1 MDDKL
6 LYDKMYDKTRMG
18 TLNTSKMFQAEGVG
32 GITSHPTSNV
42 APLKKIQCISNPE
55 SIGEIQ
61 DTAMWSDP
69 IVRSQHNGHQ
79 RVIGVARANGRTVL
93 VTCSTQPVSESDDPP
108 MVLLKDIQRI
118 YNTLKYHPN
127 PDTDRIMSTIIHTLN
142 EILTH
147 PLRNRQDV
155 ENAISRLYHNL
166 TIL

>member
-1 MDDKL
+1 MDDKM
-6 LYDKMYDKTRMG
+6 LYDKMYEKTRMG
-18 TLNTSKMFQAEGVG
+18 TLNTSRMFQAEGVG

-42 APLKKIQCISNPE
+42 APITDIRRISNPE
-55 SIGEIQ
+55 NTGETE
-61 DTAMWSDP
+61 DTVMWSDP
-69 IVRSQHNGHQ
+69 IVRSPHNGHQ
-79 RVIGVARANGRTVL
+79 RVIGVARTNGRTVL
-93 VTCSTQPVSESDDPP
+93 VTRSTETVSESDDPP

-127 PDTDRIMSTIIHTLN
+127 PDIDRVMSTIIHTLN
-142 EILTH
+142 EILAD